1 MWIFCL
7 QQKPWQQGYVRGGYC
22 WHSDIPCVVT
32 VLLLMEDRAMGSLG
46 KKTPVFAFLWQS
58 FSLCSAWIAGAL
70 DYLQRICQR
79 LTGKKNKLCNLLQKH
94 RCEIS
99 RSLHFQWQNKIQR
112 CIHQKAEH
120 FCLKCAP
127 LSPLLEEHEDL
138 LNALLYVLSREISSR
153 AHYLLLL
160 ACILNCNDW
169 HQAGLGGFW
178 YFFNWFVIGVC
189 RRGWFALAP
198 SGHSAAYWEWLG
210 EGGSPQKGVCNTPF
224 IVVFLPL
231 CFLTW
236 PPLPAQP
243 L

>member
-32 VLLLMEDRAMGSLG
+32 VLLLMDDRAMGSLG

-169 HQAGLGGFW
+169 H
-178 YFFNWFVIGVC
+178 
-189 RRGWFALAP
+189 
-198 SGHSAAYWEWLG
+198 
-210 EGGSPQKGVCNTPF
+210 
-224 IVVFLPL
+224 
-231 CFLTW
+231 
-236 PPLPAQP
+236 
-243 L
+243 

>member
-1 MWIFCL
+1 MTVVFTLQCL
-7 QQKPWQQGYVRGGYC
+7 DC
-22 WHSDIPCVVT
+22 WCLR
-32 VLLLMEDRAMGSLG
+32 LLAKDLP
-46 KKTPVFAFLWQS
+46 K
-58 FSLCSAWIAGAL
+58 IN
-70 DYLQRICQR
+70 
-79 LTGKKNKLCNLLQKH
+79 GKKNKLCNLLQKH

-160 ACILNCNDW
+160 ACILNRNDW

-198 SGHSAAYWEWLG
+198 SGYSAAYWEWLG